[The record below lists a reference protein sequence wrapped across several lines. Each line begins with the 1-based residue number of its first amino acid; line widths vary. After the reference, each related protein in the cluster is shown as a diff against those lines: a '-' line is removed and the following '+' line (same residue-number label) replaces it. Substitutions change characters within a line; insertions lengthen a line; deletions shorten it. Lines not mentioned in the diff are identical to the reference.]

1 MANIEL
7 TASASVPAPAERT
20 WELISDTSRYAEWV
34 AATEAVTRTDGP
46 ARQGSTYAEINPIL
60 GPWKAKTSWTVIEF
74 DPPHRQV
81 HRTTDIQMASEF
93 LVIMEV
99 EPRGDAS
106 QITITLR
113 ATSSLGFLGSAL
125 FAALEAQTRRDN
137 QTTVNNLAELARRET
152 HT

>member
-1 MANIEL
+1 MAKIEF
-7 TASASVPAPAERT
+7 TASAIVPASSERT

-46 ARQGSTYAEINPIL
+46 ARQGSTYAETNPIL
-60 GPWKAKTSWTVIEF
+60 GPWKAKTSWTVVEF

-81 HRTTDIQMASEF
+81 HRTPDIQIASEF
-93 LVIMEV
+93 LVIMAV
-99 EPRGDAS
+99 EPEGDAS

-113 ATSSLGFLGSAL
+113 ATSSLGPVGATL
-125 FAALEAQTRRDN
+125 FAALRGQTRRDN

>member
-1 MANIEL
+1 MAKIAL
-7 TASASVPAPAERT
+7 TASAIVPAPPERT

-46 ARQGSTYAEINPIL
+46 ARHGSTYAEVNPIL
-60 GPWKAKTSWTVIEF
+60 GPWKAKTSWTVVEF
-74 DPPHRQV
+74 DPPHLQV
-81 HRTTDIQMASEF
+81 HRTTDIQIASEF

-99 EPRGDAS
+99 KPKGDAS

-113 ATSSLGFLGSAL
+113 ASSSLGFLGGAL
-125 FAALEAQTRRDN
+125 FAALKAQTRRDN